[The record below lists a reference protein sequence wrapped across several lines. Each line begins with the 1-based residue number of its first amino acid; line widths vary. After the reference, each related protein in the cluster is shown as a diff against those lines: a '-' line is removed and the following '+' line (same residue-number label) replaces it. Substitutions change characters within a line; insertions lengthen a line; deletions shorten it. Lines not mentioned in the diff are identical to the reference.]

1 MRIAFVSPLPP
12 ERTGIGDYG
21 YELLEELRHLVDV
34 TAVVRDDLVG
44 SDRAPEGVEVIGL
57 SSLDAAAFDCS
68 VYQMGNNPKYHRF
81 LFQRALDEPGLLVL
95 HDPSLADFYA
105 EMCGHAKSSV
115 FREEIAYDSPDIGLD
130 DELPLVDVGN
140 GRKDLDRLRVLLA
153 RRMIAASLRTLVNS
167 EAMAHEMQRRYPG
180 ADVQA
185 IQLPAPVLSE
195 LADRSPPRRGEVV
208 FGVFGG
214 INYYKR
220 VRPLVDAFLEVRRE
234 FPLARMVVAG
244 RADEL
249 PLEREVRAIAARAEL
264 GGSLEVRT
272 NLTLPELEREMLQSD
287 VGISLRWP
295 TAGEMSA
302 TLMRTLGAGRPAI
315 VSDVRQFQELD
326 ERFCWRVPV
335 EFDREY
341 DALVS
346 MMRSIALDPARCRIA
361 GAEARRFVEREA
373 TYGVVARRYVEHVE
387 ECVLLKRQVNSS
399 GRAPTP
405 RQTPVLGVNV
415 VRCAVRGGEAFEAA
429 ERTIAAL
436 RSSGVDVVVFDLPP
450 RDPLADELNGIDDS
464 ELDDELYDDDEEV
477 GADGAR
483 DVSACPRRQPRTL
496 STRGGSRVGTES
508 EDEEA
513 LPRILRPTWPRRA
526 ARRAGPH
533 LVDLVFCDP
542 QQVQHVTH
550 LARGRMDR
558 GHRVVPYLAAHAA
571 PLAPIY
577 IELMRMAEEIW
588 APSNF
593 AVDIVRMSAVT
604 PAVLV
609 PWPAAP
615 AGRLDAGPDGSI
627 GGRPCVFLSMVDC
640 LGGLT
645 WDNPFATIAAYRD
658 AFPPSERGSAAQ
670 LVVAASHLASSPEG
684 ARRLREGVAAVSG
697 TLVEEPDDGT
707 ARRLLEGCDVVVSL
721 HRGTA
726 FRPATGRR
734 RRLRQGRPSDR
745 LRR

>member
-249 PLEREVRAIAARAEL
+249 PLEREVRAIAAHAEL

-415 VRCAVRGGEAFEAA
+415 VRCAVPRGRSLRGRRAHHRGAAVERGRRGGLRPAA
-429 ERTIAAL
+429 EGSARRRAERDRRQRARRRAL
-436 RSSGVDVVVFDLPP
+436 
-450 RDPLADELNGIDDS
+450 
-464 ELDDELYDDDEEV
+464 DDDEEV
-477 GADGAR
+477 GADRAPGRTA
-483 DVSACPRRQPRTL
+483 VSGVPAT
-496 STRGGSRVGTES
+496 STRDPPARGAAPVGSDRD

-526 ARRAGPH
+526 AREP
-533 LVDLVFCDP
+533 
-542 QQVQHVTH
+542 
-550 LARGRMDR
+550 
-558 GHRVVPYLAAHAA
+558 
-571 PLAPIY
+571 
-577 IELMRMAEEIW
+577 
-588 APSNF
+588 
-593 AVDIVRMSAVT
+593 VRISSTLSSAT
-604 PAVLV
+604 
-609 PWPAAP
+609 
-615 AGRLDAGPDGSI
+615 RS
-627 GGRPCVFLSMVDC
+627 RSSM
-640 LGGLT
+640 
-645 WDNPFATIAAYRD
+645 
-658 AFPPSERGSAAQ
+658 
-670 LVVAASHLASSPEG
+670 
-684 ARRLREGVAAVSG
+684 
-697 TLVEEPDDGT
+697 
-707 ARRLLEGCDVVVSL
+707 
-721 HRGTA
+721 
-726 FRPATGRR
+726 
-734 RRLRQGRPSDR
+734 
-745 LRR
+745 